1 MLMFQRV
8 DFDYYLLVGSEEV
21 RFDLSLE
28 VKIDWQESL

>member
-21 RFDLSLE
+21 GFGLGLE
-28 VKIDWQESL
+28 VKVGRQEPL